1 MHESLKFDPTQYTI
15 QTLELDGQT
24 VTFRAFE
31 GISYVEKPADRE
43 FQKLNLFAPE
53 AFFAGESVNGYD
65 IHTAPIFMPNTVGGY
80 RPGPADQPGRDRNG
94 NGMPNSIFCALA
106 HGYVV
111 ASAGLRGNNMTDAQG
126 KLIGTAPAVICD
138 YKAAVRWLRHN
149 RDLIPGDTEK
159 IITNGTSA
167 GGAIS
172 SVMGASG
179 NHPDYE
185 PFLKEMGAA
194 DERDDIFAASC
205 YCPITNL
212 DHADMAYEWEFG
224 GIIDY
229 HRKRMLPPAPGESKP
244 TFVPHDGEM
253 TSAQIALS
261 EELKAMFPSY
271 LNALGLTD
279 SEGNPLTLDA
289 QGNGS
294 FRDYVLTV
302 VLRSAQGQ
310 LDKGE
315 DLSALD
321 WLTVENGKAVSI
333 DFGKY
338 VAFRTRMKSAPAF
351 DSVELDT
358 PENQLFGAANVYKR
372 HFTDFSHAHSLVN
385 GAIADKQQV
394 KMMNPMNYI
403 GDSQSTVAGHYRI
416 RHGSVDRD
424 TSLAISAILA
434 AKLRMNGSDVSL
446 EYPWGVPHSGD
457 YDLPELF
464 AWIDSI
470 CQA

>member
-1 MHESLKFDPTQYTI
+1 MEDKLRFDPTQYTT

-24 VTFRAFE
+24 VTYRAFV
-31 GISYVEKPADRE
+31 GISYVEKPADGE

-65 IHTAPIFMPNTVGGY
+65 IRTAPIFMPNTVGGY

-94 NGMPNSIFCALA
+94 GVNSIFQALGR
-106 HGYVV
+106 GYVV
-111 ASAGLRGNNMTDAQG
+111 ASPGLRGNGMTDAQG

-172 SVMGASG
+172 SVMGATG

-185 PFLKEMGAA
+185 PFLKAAGAA

-224 GIIDY
+224 GITDY
-229 HRKRMLPPAPGESKP
+229 YRKKMVPPAPGETKP
-244 TFVPHDGEM
+244 TFIPDDGVM
-253 TSAQIALS
+253 TGAQIALS
-261 EELKAMFPSY
+261 EELKPLFPPY

-279 SEGNPLTLDA
+279 DGGNPLTLDA
-289 QGNGS
+289 EGRGS
-294 FRDYVLTV
+294 FRDYVLAV

-315 DLSALD
+315 DLSALG
-321 WLTVENGKAVSI
+321 WLTVEDGKAVAI
-333 DFGKY
+333 DFDRY
-338 VAFRTRMKSAPAF
+338 VAFRTRMKPAPAF
-351 DSVELDT
+351 DNVAMGT
-358 PENQLFGAANVYKR
+358 PENQLFGADGAGER
-372 HFTDFSHAHSLVN
+372 HFTEFGRAHSLTN
-385 GAIADKQQV
+385 GALADSLQV

-403 GDSQSTVAGHYRI
+403 GDAQATVAKHYRI

-424 TSLAISAILA
+424 TSLAVSAMLA
-434 AKLRMNGSDVSL
+434 AKLRMNGIDAGL
-446 EYPWGVPHSGD
+446 EYPWGIPHSGD

-470 CQA
+470 CK

>member
-1 MHESLKFDPTQYTI
+1 MEDKLRFDPTQYVTK
-15 QTLELDGQT
+15 TLEMDGRT
-24 VTFRAFE
+24 VTYRAFM
-31 GISYVEKPADRE
+31 GIPYIEKPADGE

-53 AFFAGESVNGYD
+53 AFFAGESINGYD
-65 IHTAPIFMPNTVGGY
+65 IRTAPIFVPNSVGGY
-80 RPGPADQPGRDRNG
+80 RPGPAEQPGRHWDG
-94 NGMPNSIFCALA
+94 APNSIFQALD

-111 ASAGLRGNNMTDAQG
+111 VSPGLRGNGMTDAQG
-126 KLIGTAPAVICD
+126 KRIGTAPAVICD

-149 RDLIPGDTEK
+149 RDRIPGDTEK

-172 SVMGASG
+172 SVMGATG

-185 PFLKEMGAA
+185 PFLKAMGAA

-212 DHADMAYEWEFG
+212 DHADAAYEWEFG
-224 GIIDY
+224 GIYDY
-229 HRKRMLPPAPGESKP
+229 HRKKMLPPAPGESKP
-244 TFVPHDGEM
+244 TFVPDEGEM
-253 TSAQIALS
+253 TPEQIALS
-261 EELKAMFPSY
+261 QALRPLFPSY
-271 LNALGLTD
+271 LNSLGLTD
-279 SEGNPLTLDA
+279 DAGEPLTLDDR
-289 QGNGS
+289 GGGS
-294 FRDYVLTV
+294 FRDYVLAV

-315 DLSALD
+315 DLSAMD
-321 WLTVENGKAVSI
+321 WLTVENGRAVSA

-338 VAFRTRMKSAPAF
+338 VAFRTRMKPAPAF
-351 DSVELDT
+351 DNIALGT
-358 PENQLFGAANVYKR
+358 PENQLFGTADVGER
-372 HFTDFSHAHSLVN
+372 HFTQFGHEHSLVD
-385 GAIADKQQV
+385 GAMADGLQV

-403 GDSQSTVAGHYRI
+403 GDAQATVAGHYRI

-424 TSLAISAILA
+424 TSLAISAMLT
-434 AKLRMNGSDVSL
+434 AKLRMNGVAAGL

-470 CQA
+470 CKE

>member
-1 MHESLKFDPTQYTI
+1 MEDKLRFDPTQYTT

-24 VTFRAFE
+24 VIYRAFE
-31 GISYVEKPADRE
+31 GISYEEKPADGE

-53 AFFAGESVNGYD
+53 AFFAGESVNGYN
-65 IHTAPIFMPNTVGGY
+65 IRTAPIFMPNTVGGY
-80 RPGPADQPGRDRNG
+80 RPGPADRPGRDRNG
-94 NGMPNSIFCALA
+94 GVNSIFHALGR
-106 HGYVV
+106 GYVV
-111 ASAGLRGNNMTDAQG
+111 ASPGLRGNGMTDARG

-172 SVMGASG
+172 SVMGATG

-185 PFLKEMGAA
+185 PFLKAVGAA

-212 DHADMAYEWEFG
+212 DHADMAYEWEFA
-224 GIIDY
+224 GIADY
-229 HRKRMLPPAPGESKP
+229 YRKKMLPPAPGESRP
-244 TFVPHDGEM
+244 TFIPDDGVM
-253 TSAQIALS
+253 TDAQIALS
-261 EELKAMFPSY
+261 EELKPLFPPY

-279 SEGNPLTLDA
+279 DAGSPLTLDA
-289 QGNGS
+289 EGSGS
-294 FRDYVLTV
+294 FRDYVLAV

-321 WLTVENGKAVSI
+321 WLTVEEGKAIAI
-333 DFGKY
+333 DFDKY
-338 VAFRTRMKSAPAF
+338 VAFRTRMKPAPAF
-351 DSVELDT
+351 DNVAMGT
-358 PENQLFGAANVYKR
+358 PENQLFGTDSVSER
-372 HFTDFSHAHSLVN
+372 HFTEFGHAHSLTN
-385 GAIADKQQV
+385 GALADSLQV

-403 GDSQSTVAGHYRI
+403 GDAQATVAKHYRI

-424 TSLAISAILA
+424 TSLAISAMLA
-434 AKLRMNGSDVSL
+434 AKLRMNGIDAGL
-446 EYPWGVPHSGD
+446 EYPWGIPHSGD

-470 CQA
+470 CK